1 MSLSLPSVSVVM
13 PNFNHGKYIRTALEA
28 MVTQSVPPLEII
40 VVDDASTDDSWA
52 IIQELATRHVCI
64 QPVRNKSNQ
73 GVVSAMNLGLR
84 LAQGDY
90 VHFGAADDQIYP
102 GLYEKSLTLLRD
114 HPLASFSCTIGD
126 WHEVTTGFNWHMG
139 VGMAEHPSYLA
150 PRELVGLEQ
159 VWRLF
164 IPSHT
169 ALVRRAAALEVGG
182 FIPELKWHCD
192 WFLLYTSAF
201 RHGIC
206 HVPEPLGRF
215 NIFGSSYYKSGRRDA
230 YAHRA
235 VLQGIMERLVSP
247 EFNREGELLREAGS
261 LYEFAGPMREVMRA
275 DPRFR
280 HFLTGRFLRRS
291 CWHSLKLAVKDHLP
305 VWLANVY
312 FRLAGYRA
320 AKSA

>member
-52 IIQELATRHVCI
+52 IIQELATRHACI

-150 PRELVGLEQ
+150 PRQLVGLEQ
-159 VWRLF
+159 AWRLF

-169 ALVRRAAALEVGG
+169 ALVRRGAALEVGG

-201 RHGIC
+201 RHGMC
-206 HVPEPLGRF
+206 HVPEPLGASTFLAPLITSQAGATHRLTALCCRA
-215 NIFGSSYYKSGRRDA
+215 SWSGWSARNSK
-230 YAHRA
+230 
-235 VLQGIMERLVSP
+235 G
-247 EFNREGELLREAGS
+247 RECCAR
-261 LYEFAGPMREVMRA
+261 P
-275 DPRFR
+275 
-280 HFLTGRFLRRS
+280 GRYMN
-291 CWHSLKLAVKDHLP
+291 LP
-305 VWLANVY
+305 DRCA
-312 FRLAGYRA
+312 R
-320 AKSA
+320 